1 METREITQYRI
12 YLLRMNHV
20 ADRAESIRT
29 VAASFSYDALVRFY
43 NSQYTPEL
51 LNNPYG
57 YNVHFIPGPLHFYNT
72 IYSTELNQVGVFGD
86 GIISGWIDADDYDQF
101 ASETHIVP
109 EDFA

>member
-12 YLLRMNHV
+12 YALRMNHA

-43 NSQYTPEL
+43 QSQYTPEL
-51 LNNPYG
+51 LKNPYG
-57 YNVHFIPGPLHFYNT
+57 CNVHFIPGPLHFYNT

-86 GIISGWIDADDYDQF
+86 GIVSGWIDEDDYGQF
-101 ASETHIVP
+101 ASEIHIVP
-109 EDFA
+109 EDFM